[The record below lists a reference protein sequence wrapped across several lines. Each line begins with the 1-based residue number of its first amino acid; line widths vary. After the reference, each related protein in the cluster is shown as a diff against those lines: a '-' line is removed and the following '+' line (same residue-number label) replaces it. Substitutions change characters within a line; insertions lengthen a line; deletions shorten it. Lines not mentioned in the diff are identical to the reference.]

1 MPDASA
7 ASARFPSEYGDAGD
21 APLQQWSDVEEK
33 LRKALNYW
41 LTTIGPGGRPHVRPV
56 DGVWVEGALCFGGS
70 DETRWVR
77 NLQADPTATINL
89 GSETEAIILEGR
101 VEHITDATNP
111 LVAPMGPANLRKSP
125 QYFTNGQLPEFQP
138 FWAFRPRRAYAWSL
152 EGFPRSATRWRFD
165 RKQ

>member
-1 MPDASA
+1 MPDPTPTSA
-7 ASARFPSEYGDAGD
+7 KFPSEYGDAGD

-41 LTTIGPGGRPHVRPV
+41 LTTIGPAGRPHVRPV
-56 DGVWVEGALCFGGS
+56 DGVWIDGALCFGGS

-77 NLQADPTATINL
+77 NLRANPTATVNL

-101 VEHITDATNP
+101 ADYITDP
-111 LVAPMGPANLRKSP
+111 DDPIVAPMGQANRSKYP
-125 QYFTNGQLPEFQP
+125 QYFTEGQVSEFMP

-165 RKQ
+165 